1 MRIGALS
8 GGQKVKVVLAA
19 ALWNCPHMLIL
30 DEPTNYLDRDSLAAL
45 ASAIKD
51 FDGGVVMITHNNQFC
66 SALCPEVWHLENHT
80 VKGDAEWMKNAMNQK
95 VEVQA
100 IDEMFDG

>member
-1 MRIGALS
+1 M
-8 GGQKVKVVLAA
+8 LAG
-19 ALWNCPHMLIL
+19 ALWNCQHMLIL

-45 ASAIKD
+45 AGAIKD

-66 SALCPEVWHLENHT
+66 SALCPKCGTLRTTRSTSRVMPR
-80 VKGDAEWMKNAMNQK
+80 MKSALNQK

-100 IDEMFDG
+100 IDEMFDE